1 MTQAP
6 AFPDAPQHIPSAVWL
21 TLAGLCASLLG
32 IGLARFAYTPLL
44 PAIVQAQWFDAADAA
59 YLGAANLAGY
69 LAGALLATP
78 LAARFRAAMI
88 LRLMMLAVVASLVAC
103 AWPVSFLWI
112 MVWRAVSGFAGGVL
126 IVLAAPTVLPY
137 IAQARR
143 GIASGVI
150 FTGVGLGIVLSGT
163 LVPPLLR
170 HGLTQ
175 AWLGLG
181 LLSLLL
187 TLFAWRNWPTG
198 EGSAAAQDDAVPP
211 PSAFPLRALYV
222 VYGLCAFGL
231 VPHMIFFV
239 DFIAR
244 GLDQGLVAGA
254 NYWVLVGLGAIAG
267 PLLIGYCADRSGYA
281 VALRLSLLIVALAVA
296 LPALQQGTA
305 ALIISSALAGAFMPG
320 CVILALGRIRE
331 LLPNSPAA
339 QKSAWSIATTSFA
352 LCQAAAAYGYS
363 YVFDRAGENY
373 ALLFALGGGT
383 LLVALVIDCF
393 VTQREFSKSATI

>member
-6 AFPDAPQHIPSAVWL
+6 TSAGAAQRTPSAAWL
-21 TLAGLCASLLG
+21 TLAGLCASLVG

-44 PAIVQAQWFDAADAA
+44 PAIVQARWFDAADAA

-69 LAGALLATP
+69 LAGALLAAP
-78 LAARFRAAMI
+78 LAARLPAAVV
-88 LRLMMLAVVASLVAC
+88 LRLMMLAVVASLIAC

-112 MVWRAVSGFAGGVL
+112 MSWRAVSGFAGGVL

-163 LVPPLLR
+163 LVPLLLR
-170 HGLTQ
+170 QGLTQ

-187 TLFAWRNWPTG
+187 TALAWRGWPTG
-198 EGSAAAQDDAVPP
+198 EGTAAAQGDAVQP
-211 PSAFPLRALYV
+211 PSARSLRALYV

-244 GLDQGLVAGA
+244 GLDLGLVAGA

-267 PLLIGYCADRSGYA
+267 PLLIGHFADRSGYA
-281 VALRLSLLIVALAVA
+281 IALRLSLLIVAIAVA
-296 LPALQQGTA
+296 LPALLHTTGT
-305 ALIISSALAGAFMPG
+305 LVVSSVLAGAFMPG

-331 LLPNSPAA
+331 LVPNDAA
-339 QKSAWSIATTSFA
+339 RQKSAWSLATTSFA
-352 LCQAAAAYGYS
+352 LCQAIAAYGYS
-363 YVFDRAGENY
+363 YLFEHSGSDY
-373 ALLFALGGGT
+373 ALLFALGGGA
-383 LLVALVIDCF
+383 LLVAFVIDG
-393 VTQREFSKSATI
+393 VVKQKA